1 MAAEHDQRNKKLQQ
15 RKVRENYQ
23 NHPEEEKTESANIV
37 ANDTESF
44 LWKINLMKK
53 KKNRKP
59 QYASNV
65 YNKLDKNG

>member
-1 MAAEHDQRNKKLQQ
+1 MAAQHDQRNKKLQQ

-44 LWKINLMKK
+44 LWKINLIKK

>member
-1 MAAEHDQRNKKLQQ
+1 MAAQHDQRNKKLQQ

>member
-23 NHPEEEKTESANIV
+23 IHPEEEKTESANIV

-44 LWKINLMKK
+44 FWKINLMKK

>member
-1 MAAEHDQRNKKLQQ
+1 MEAEHDQRNKKLQQ

>member
-15 RKVRENYQ
+15 RKVCENYQ

-37 ANDTESF
+37 TNDTESF